1 MRLLTY
7 NIRKG
12 GEGREAEIVEV
23 IRAAAPHVVVVPEV
37 RGVERFRRIAAELGM
52 APRLAARAAA
62 AYRRGWACSAACRS
76 SAFARSARGPCGRA
90 A

>member
-7 NIRKG
+7 NILKG
-12 GEGREAEIVEV
+12 GEGREAQIVEV

-37 RGVERFRRIAAELGM
+37 RGVEHFGRIAAELGM
-52 APRLAARAAA
+52 APRLAEG
-62 AYRRGWACSAACRS
+62 RGRIPLRVGLLSACRS
-76 SAFARSARGPCGRA
+76 SASARSACGPCGRA